1 MTHIPGY
8 VLDHRL
14 HRGPDH
20 VIYRGRRAWDDLP
33 VVLKCPTAPFPTPES
48 LVRLSREYDL
58 LRRLDG
64 RGVPRAV
71 GLENSD
77 QGVALILEDTGAR
90 PLHLL
95 LDHGP
100 LECATFLDIAV
111 ALCDALAAVHGAGLI
126 HGQISPDN
134 ILIDTDGT
142 ARLIDLGRATEIA
155 QAAEDTA
162 FDTHA
167 FNPAYVAPE
176 QTGRLDRPVDQRT
189 DHYALGAVFYEM
201 LAGVPPFTGA
211 DALELVHAHLSRQ
224 AEPPHARNQ
233 RVPPVLS
240 AIVLKLLAKAAEDRY
255 QSLHGLRADLEA
267 CRSGLRDGGRVPAT
281 LAVGAQDRRERFRLP
296 PRLYGREA
304 LVARLQDHLG
314 PAREQASL
322 VLVRGPTG
330 SGKTALVRHA
340 FRPVATSGG
349 VLISGAFDAF
359 RRNVPYAALAAAFSQ
374 LVRGLLGGREQD
386 LAAMR
391 ATLEHALDGN
401 GAVLVDLVPE
411 LEVLLGPQPG
421 VPVLPPVETE
431 YRFNRAVLAFVQ
443 AAVPC
448 DGAGQAARQDGG
460 QAGGQNGGHPLVL
473 LLDDLHWADRS
484 SLHLVEYLLGARP
497 RGLLIVGTIHD
508 GEVADGHP
516 LPFTLER
523 LRARGLPVAEVTVPP
538 LDIAAVQGLLA
549 DALGTTPDAV
559 APLAAACLDKTGGSP
574 LFLNRFL
581 ASLHDQGLIAYDDA
595 ANAWG
600 WDIQAVQDLDITDNV
615 VDLMV
620 DRIRNL
626 GPTVQRVLQ
635 RAACI
640 GGTFDL
646 DTLSTINDIGPTA
659 TLAQL
664 WEALQEGLVVP
675 LGDAYRHF
683 RQPEGSAAR
692 VPGTAMPARE
702 ARFRFQHERVHE
714 AAYTLLSPTERALRH
729 LNIGRALLASLS
741 DDQLAERLFE
751 VVDQLNRGQQHARDP
766 EVRRHIAALN
776 LTAAR
781 KAKATAAY
789 ASALALAREGIT
801 ALYGT
806 EPPEGGQT
814 PWQSNRAL
822 ALDLHN
828 EAAEAA
834 YMVGDMATMETMAT
848 AVITHAV
855 DGLEAARMWEL
866 RILRHV
872 MAGDNPAAVDAALS
886 GARALGLR
894 LPRHPGPLARLQ
906 AMVAM
911 RRLAGQV
918 ERGRPT
924 PPPPDAARRRALL
937 HILNAAGTALY
948 AGHHDLLNLVVTEIL
963 RQVVAL
969 GDPGL
974 RPFALALYA
983 SLLSTRGWARQAS
996 RAARI
1001 ALAALPP
1008 PGAATA
1014 PPLDARALYL
1024 ATALGG
1030 HWHEPLRALHQRLI
1044 DCRQRGERQGDMETA
1059 ALAATTALQ
1068 YGFYA
1073 GIDLPDLRQEAQGIG
1088 RPDDPTFLP
1097 VARMVLTAVRNLERM
1112 NAGRDVGQDP
1122 DEAPPDP
1129 LDLSGPNQD
1138 DALLRTPPQSGR
1150 GVLKQCQSHALVLML
1165 AVIFGRWGEALT
1177 SAEVGRR
1184 HAALVRATA
1193 TGAVFTFYGAVA
1205 AAHAPGY
1212 GPQRVRLRA
1221 VRDALRRFRRLADL
1235 GPANARH
1242 RLRLLQAL
1250 EARLSGQ
1257 VLLASE
1263 LYDQAIAG
1271 AQAAGF
1277 QHEQALFHELAAQF
1291 HAALGRPMM
1300 AQAYRRQAHHVYRLW
1315 GALAKAQQMEEEW
1328 PDLASD
1334 APDGSTGRGGDA
1346 SGAGGMRHRI
1356 DLLAVMKAT
1365 QAISGEIQ
1373 RPALM
1378 ERLLSITLATAGAQR
1393 GMVFLKGPDGWALE
1407 AEGETGDGTTGDR
1420 FTLLRTPLA
1429 VGEDMA
1435 DIRPP
1440 FARSVF
1446 NLVSRTR
1453 ETVVLRDA
1461 AEEGPFTS
1469 DPDVVRRR
1477 PRSILCLPLIHQAEL
1492 RGVLYLE
1499 NNLAAGTFTA
1509 TRVQLLNML
1518 AAQVVISLDNAR
1530 LYEDLSALNRTLER
1544 QVADRTREATE
1555 KSRLLEATLENMSDG
1570 LVAYDEDDRL
1580 LVWNDR
1586 ARRLLESGAAGT
1598 AFPDLVAGS
1607 FEGTAIAL
1615 DDGRSIQVRRT
1626 FMPDGGQVQVFLDV
1640 TKERQREAELIKAR
1654 QNAEKAL
1661 RDLTDTQESLI
1672 QAEKMAS
1679 LGQLVAGVAHEINT
1693 PVGITLTA
1701 ASFLAERTTELSA
1714 AMAGAGIRRS
1724 DLDRYVGQAAETTA
1738 LMLANIQR
1746 AADLI
1751 QGFKQVAVDQT
1762 SGERRAFDLATY
1774 IDEVLVSCGPM
1785 LRKTRHR
1792 VVAECPDGL
1801 AVEGYPGALSQVL
1814 TNLVVNALT
1823 HAYGPDDAG
1832 TLRIEVTRGD
1842 PDTVELTFADDGRGI
1857 PAEHRD
1863 RIFDPFFTTR
1873 RGQGGS
1879 GLGLHIVYNLVTAV
1893 MGGTVA
1899 VDSGD
1904 TGTTIRIRFPRV
1916 APDLERQ
1923 AGAAAPAPAL

>member
-1 MTHIPGY
+1 M
-8 VLDHRL
+8 
-14 HRGPDH
+14 
-20 VIYRGRRAWDDLP
+20 P
-33 VVLKCPTAPFPTPES
+33 VVLKSPTAPFPTPES
-48 LVRLSREYDL
+48 LVRLSREYDI
-58 LRRLDG
+58 LRRLNG
-64 RGVPRAV
+64 HGVPRAI
-71 GLENSD
+71 GLENSER
-77 QGVALILEDTGAR
+77 GVALVVEDTGAR
-90 PLHLL
+90 PLSALVHQ
-95 LDHGP
+95 GP
-100 LECATFLDIAV
+100 LALDAFLDIAV
-111 ALCDALAAVHGAGLI
+111 ALCDALGAVHAAGLI

-134 ILIDTDGT
+134 ILIDNDGT
-142 ARLIDLGRATEIA
+142 ARLIDFGRATEIA
-155 QAAEDTA
+155 QAAEDGA
-162 FDTHA
+162 FDTQA

-176 QTGRLDRPVDQRT
+176 QTGRLDRPVDLRT

-201 LAGVPPFTGA
+201 LAGVPPFSGA

-224 AEPPHARNQ
+224 AEPPHVRNQ

-240 AIVLKLLAKAAEDRY
+240 EIVLKLLSKAAEDRY
-255 QSLHGLRADLEA
+255 QSLHGLRADLET
-267 CRSGLRDGGRVPAT
+267 CRAGLRDSGRVPAV
-281 LAVGAQDRRERFRLP
+281 LAVGAQDRHERFRLP
-296 PRLYGREA
+296 PRLFGREA
-304 LVARLQDHLG
+304 LIARLQAHLE
-314 PAREQASL
+314 PADDQACL
-322 VLVRGPTG
+322 VLVRGPAG
-330 SGKTALVRHA
+330 VGKSALARHA
-340 FRPVATSGG
+340 FRLVTTNDGL
-349 VLISGAFDAF
+349 LISGAFDAF

-401 GAVLVDLVPE
+401 GAVLIDLIPE
-411 LEVLLGPQPG
+411 LEVLLGPQPS

-443 AAVPC
+443 TALRRDSHSRNSPT
-448 DGAGQAARQDGG
+448 
-460 QAGGQNGGHPLVL
+460 LVL

-484 SLHLVEYLLGARP
+484 SLHLIEYLLAARP

-508 GEVADGHP
+508 SEVAEGHP

-523 LRARGLPVAEVTVPP
+523 LRARGLPVAEVSVPP
-538 LDIAAVQGLLA
+538 LDALAVQGLLA
-549 DALGTTPDAV
+549 YALATTPDAV

-581 ASLHDQGLIAYDDA
+581 ASLHDQGLIAYDAA
-595 ANAWG
+595 ANTWG
-600 WDIQAVQDLDITDNV
+600 WDIQAVRDLDITDNV
-615 VDLMV
+615 VDLMIA
-620 DRIRNL
+620 RIRTL
-626 GPTVQRVLQ
+626 GPTAQRVLQ

-675 LGDAYRHF
+675 LNDAYRHF
-683 RQPEGSAAR
+683 RQPEDNAAR
-692 VPGTAMPARE
+692 VPKAAVSKTEVLARE

-714 AAYTLLSPTERALRH
+714 AAYTLLSPAERALRH

-741 DDQLAERLFE
+741 DAQVSERLFE

-766 EVRRHIAALN
+766 DLRRHVAGLN
-776 LTAAR
+776 LAAAR

-789 ASALALAREGIT
+789 ASALALAREGIA
-801 ALYGT
+801 ALDGID
-806 EPPEGGQT
+806 PLQSPQSL
-814 PWQSNRAL
+814 WQINRAL

-834 YMVGDMATMETMAT
+834 YMIGDMATMETMAN
-848 AVITHAV
+848 AVISQAV

-886 GARALGLR
+886 GTHALGLR
-894 LPRHPGPLARLQ
+894 LPRHPGPLARLT
-906 AMVAM
+906 ATLTL
-911 RRLAGQV
+911 RRLAAQI
-918 ERGRPT
+918 EHGRPAS
-924 PPPPDAARRRALL
+924 PPPDAARRRALL

-948 AGHHDLLNLVVTEIL
+948 AERQDLLILVVTEIL

-969 GDPGL
+969 GDAGL

-983 SLLSTRGWARQAS
+983 SLLSIRGWARQAS
-996 RAARI
+996 KAARV

-1030 HWHEPLRALHQRLI
+1030 HWHEPLRALYQRLI
-1044 DCRQRGERQGDMETA
+1044 NCRQRGERQGDMETA
-1059 ALAATTALQ
+1059 ALATTTALQ

-1073 GIDLPDLRQEAQGIG
+1073 GIDLPDLRQQAQSIA
-1088 RPDDPTFLP
+1088 RTDDPTFLP
-1097 VARMVLTAVRNLERM
+1097 VARLVLAAVRNLERTQ
-1112 NAGRDVGQDP
+1112 GGQGTGQHD

-1138 DALLRTPPQSGR
+1138 NGLLRSPPMVGR
-1150 GVLKQCQSHALVLML
+1150 GVLKQSQSHALLLML

-1184 HAALVRATA
+1184 HAILVRATA

-1205 AAHAPGY
+1205 AAHAPDF
-1212 GPQRVRLRA
+1212 GPRRARLRA
-1221 VRDALRRFRRLADL
+1221 VRDALGKFRQRAAL

-1242 RLRLLQAL
+1242 RLLLLQAL

-1257 VLLASE
+1257 ALQASE
-1263 LYDQAIAG
+1263 LYDQAVAA
-1271 AQAAGF
+1271 AQTAGF

-1291 HAALGRPMM
+1291 HATLGRPMM

-1315 GALAKAQQMEEEW
+1315 GALAKTQQMEAEW
-1328 PDLASD
+1328 PDLSSD
-1334 APDGSTGRGGDA
+1334 TPDGPTGRSGDG
-1346 SGAGGMRHRI
+1346 SGAGDMRHRI

-1393 GMVFLKGPDGWALE
+1393 GMLFLKGHDGWALE
-1407 AEGETGDGTTGDR
+1407 ATGETGDGTTGDR

-1429 VGEDMA
+1429 VGEEHPA
-1435 DIRPP
+1435 TGARPP

-1469 DPDVVRRR
+1469 DPDVVTRR

-1530 LYEDLSALNRTLER
+1530 LYEDLTALNRTLEG
-1544 QVADRTREATE
+1544 QVAERTREATE

-1586 ARRLLESGAAGT
+1586 ARRLLDSGAAGT
-1598 AFPDLVAGS
+1598 AFPDLVAGNV
-1607 FEGTAIAL
+1607 GGGAIAL
-1615 DDGRSIQVRRT
+1615 DDGRAIQVRRT

-1640 TKERQREAELIKAR
+1640 TKERQREAELITAR

-1701 ASFLAERTTELSA
+1701 ASFLAERTSELSA

-1762 SGERRAFDLATY
+1762 SGERRTFNLATY

-1792 VVAECPDGL
+1792 VVADCPTDL
-1801 AVEGYPGALSQVL
+1801 EVEGYPGALSQVL

-1832 TLRIEVTRGD
+1832 TLRIAVTQAD
-1842 PDTVELTFADDGRGI
+1842 PATIELLFSDDGHGI

-1893 MGGTVA
+1893 MGGSVA
-1899 VDSGD
+1899 LEPGRTGRTGGDS
-1904 TGTTIRIRFPRV
+1904 GTTIRIRFPRR
-1916 APDLERQ
+1916 APDLECQ
-1923 AGAAAPAPAL
+1923 SPPAPARST

>member
-8 VLDHRL
+8 ILEHRL

-20 VIYRGRRAWDDLP
+20 VVFRGRRAWDDLP
-33 VVLKCPTAPFPTPES
+33 VVLKCPCAPFPTPES
-48 LVRLSREYDL
+48 LVRLNREYDL
-58 LRRLDG
+58 LQRLNG

-77 QGVALILEDTGAR
+77 QGVALVLEDTGAR
-90 PLHLL
+90 PLNLL
-95 LDHGP
+95 LAPGP
-100 LECATFLDIAV
+100 LEAEAFLDIAL

-134 ILIDTDGT
+134 ILIDNDGT

-155 QAAEDTA
+155 QATEGAA

-167 FNPAYVAPE
+167 VNPAYVAPE

-189 DHYALGAVFYEM
+189 DHYALGAVFYEV

-233 RVPPVLS
+233 RVPPLLS
-240 AIVLKLLAKAAEDRY
+240 AIVLKLLAKDAEDRY
-255 QSLHGLRADLEA
+255 QSLHGLRADLDA
-267 CRSGLRDGGRVPAT
+267 CRSGLRDSGRMPSALV
-281 LAVGAQDRRERFRLP
+281 VGAQDRRERFHLP

-314 PAREQASL
+314 PACDQASL

-330 SGKTALVRHA
+330 SGKTALIRHA
-340 FRPVATSGG
+340 FRPVAATGG

-431 YRFNRAVLAFVQ
+431 HRFNRAVLAFVQ
-443 AAVPC
+443 AAVPL
-448 DGAGQAARQDGG
+448 DGTGRGGGHAGD
-460 QAGGQNGGHPLVL
+460 HPLVL

-484 SLHLVEYLLGARP
+484 SLHLVEYLLAARP

-523 LRARGLPVAEVTVPP
+523 LRARGLPVTEVTVPP
-538 LDIAAVQGLLA
+538 LDAPAVQGLLA
-549 DALGTTPDAV
+549 DALSTTPHAV

-574 LFLNRFL
+574 LFLSRFL
-581 ASLHDQGLIAYDDA
+581 ASLHDQGLIAYDDD
-595 ANAWG
+595 ANAWD

-620 DRIRNL
+620 ARIRNL

-646 DTLSTINDIGPTA
+646 DTLSTINDIGPTG
-659 TLAQL
+659 TLTQL

-692 VPGTAMPARE
+692 LPGTAMPARD

-741 DDQLAERLFE
+741 EDQLAERLFE
-751 VVDQLNRGQQHARDP
+751 VIDQLNRGQQHARDP
-766 EVRRHIAALN
+766 NLRRHIASLN
-776 LTAAR
+776 RAAAR

-801 ALYGT
+801 ALNGMGT
-806 EPPEGGQT
+806 VPSPKGGLT
-814 PWQSNRAL
+814 PWQSDRAL
-822 ALDLHN
+822 TLDLHN

-848 AVITHAV
+848 AVITESV

-872 MAGDNPAAVDAALS
+872 MAGDNPAAVEAALS

-894 LPRHPGPLARLQ
+894 LPRHPGPLARL
-906 AMVAM
+906 AAIVSM
-911 RRLAGQV
+911 RRLAGQI
-918 ERGRPT
+918 ERGRPA

-948 AGHHDLLNLVVTEIL
+948 AGHHDLLVLVVTEIL

-969 GDPGL
+969 GDTGL

-983 SLLSTRGWARQAS
+983 SLLSTRGWTRQAS

-1024 ATALGG
+1024 ATALGS

-1059 ALAATTALQ
+1059 SLAATTALQ

-1097 VARMVLTAVRNLERM
+1097 VARMVLTAVRNLERTD
-1112 NAGRDVGQDP
+1112 GRQTP
-1122 DEAPPDP
+1122 NETPPDP

-1138 DALLRTPPQSGR
+1138 DALLRTPPQNGR
-1150 GVLKQCQSHALVLML
+1150 SVLKQCQSHALVLML
-1165 AVIFGRWGEALT
+1165 AVFFGRWGEALT

-1184 HAALVRATA
+1184 HATLVRATA

-1205 AAHAPGY
+1205 AVHAPGF
-1212 GPQRVRLRA
+1212 GPHRVRLRA
-1221 VRDALRRFRRLADL
+1221 VRRALGRFRRLATL

-1242 RLRLLQAL
+1242 RLLLLQAL

-1263 LYDQAIAG
+1263 LYDQAIGG

-1291 HAALGRPMM
+1291 HASLGRPMM

-1328 PDLASD
+1328 PDLSGD
-1334 APDGSTGRGGDA
+1334 TPDGAPGRAGDA

-1378 ERLLSITLATAGAQR
+1378 ERLLNITLATAGAQR

-1429 VGEDMA
+1429 VGEDTA
-1435 DIRPP
+1435 DLRPP

-1453 ETVVLRDA
+1453 ETVVLREA

-1598 AFPDLVAGS
+1598 AFPDLVAGNS
-1607 FEGTAIAL
+1607 DGAAIAL
-1615 DDGRSIQVRRT
+1615 DDGRSIQVRRS

-1654 QNAEKAL
+1654 QNAEQAL

-1701 ASFLAERTTELSA
+1701 ASFLAERTAELSA

-1774 IDEVLVSCGPM
+1774 IDEVLVSCRPM

-1792 VVAECPDGL
+1792 VMADCPADL
-1801 AVEGYPGALSQVL
+1801 EVEGYPGALSQVL

-1832 TLRIEVTRGD
+1832 TLCITVRQAD
-1842 PDTVELTFADDGRGI
+1842 PDTVDVTFADDGHGI

-1893 MGGTVA
+1893 MGGTVTA
-1899 VDSGD
+1899 ESGD
-1904 TGTTIRIRFPRV
+1904 AGTTIRIRFPRR
-1916 APDLERQ
+1916 APELERQ
-1923 AGAAAPAPAL
+1923 AGGTPPSA